1 MIISGSV
8 LADQYQR
15 GRRLWPI
22 IDVVEAEFELPPFLL
37 WAIGSRETGLRAE
50 YAEGKVHDDGHGWG
64 LFGADDR
71 WNTLDLPRFASD
83 PEEQARLAA
92 RTLKANLGVTGSWLD
107 AANAYGPVSG
117 RPAYGHDVMERAT
130 YLAEHTRSA
139 PPMTPV
145 QIIEAAAR
153 ELEAAGFEV
162 WFEDGWQDRGRPGE
176 FIPQGMVWHHTAD
189 QAYDDDYAIKPLIV
203 DGRSDLP
210 GPLSQ
215 WGLGRSGK
223 LYVIAAGKANHAG
236 GGGWRGLSGN
246 FSVWGC
252 EAANDGI
259 GEPWPDR
266 QVEAYVALGA
276 ALARHTGYGA
286 EMNCRHA
293 EWSDAGKIDTAT
305 APLDDGDWIRAQV
318 AARLASPQPEGDL
331 HMLTFRYVFD
341 GLDWV
346 FDGPS
351 SLFFQLND
359 TVQIT
364 EVLDPLGV
372 KALGQVSPSTHKRYS
387 EIAAAAGFKG

>member
-1 MIISGSV
+1 
-8 LADQYQR
+8 
-15 GRRLWPI
+15 
-22 IDVVEAEFELPPFLL
+22 
-37 WAIGSRETGLRAE
+37 
-50 YAEGKVHDDGHGWG
+50 
-64 LFGADDR
+64 
-71 WNTLDLPRFASD
+71 
-83 PEEQARLAA
+83 
-92 RTLKANLGVTGSWLD
+92 
-107 AANAYGPVSG
+107 
-117 RPAYGHDVMERAT
+117 
-130 YLAEHTRSA
+130 
-139 PPMTPV
+139 MTPV

-189 QAYDDDYAIKPLIV
+189 RAYDSDYAIKSLIV
-203 DGRSDLP
+203 EGRSDLP

-236 GGGWRGLSGN
+236 GGGWRGLSAN

-266 QVEAYVALGA
+266 QVEAYIALGV

-286 EMNCRHA
+286 EMICRHA

-318 AARLASPQPEGDL
+318 AARLAEPPNPEPPEEGL
-331 HMLTFRYVFD
+331 SMLTFRYVFD

-351 SLFFQLND
+351 GLYFQLND

-372 KALGQVSPSTHKRYS
+372 KALGQVSPSTHKRYA